1 MSSAEQATARR
12 SARAFAGI
20 AERPWRN
27 ALVAGVG
34 GALTI
39 AVLAAAHATHVAALH
54 AAETL
59 PLLIPPFG
67 ASCVLVFGAPA
78 SPFARPRNV
87 IGGHLISA
95 AMGLG
100 AVAAFGAGPLAIALG
115 VGLAIAAMMLS
126 DTVHPPAGANP
137 IVVAVSGAG
146 WPFLAAPIL
155 LGATVVVAMGMAYQ
169 RLRKG
174 AGKAIGTVAKADA
187 QPALGRK

>member
-1 MSSAEQATARR
+1 MSVGNSTAAGRSVRR
-12 SARAFAGI
+12 ARAWL
-20 AERPWRN
+20 AERPWRA
-27 ALVAGVG
+27 ALVAGLG

-39 AVLAAAHATHVAALH
+39 GVLAALH

-187 QPALGRK
+187 QPAVGRK